1 GDDLIGSPELEI
13 LRRARDHLLALADLP
28 AVGAE
33 VAEQGVRVVE
43 LYGGAGERLFRPG
56 FGAQRLDRGLV
67 AAEGEADLGLA
78 DEDAGQFLIVLAL
91 PGGRLQAVEE
101 LRRLGELLLV
111 DQAV

>member
-1 GDDLIGSPELEI
+1 GIVVRTQLGERIGCQFAEAVALRPDPRKCAVGLGDDLIGSPELEI

-67 AAEGEADLGLA
+67 AAEGE
-78 DEDAGQFLIVLAL
+78 
-91 PGGRLQAVEE
+91 
-101 LRRLGELLLV
+101 
-111 DQAV
+111 